1 MKPIVKLT
9 LLTLLFVSVSG
20 ACMSIPSLNPFKKEV
35 VLMSPLKGTLLK
47 GSEPLANV
55 DLRVEILMPDGE
67 RRPYHHKTDSNGYFD
82 LPVITD
88 TMTMGPMTEFAVSQ
102 WVYAALD
109 GVDTKIWAAGKRSDK
124 LHGEFT
130 YEPGEF
136 IGLTCDINDDRND
149 LADEEGS
156 IVTLCKWKEIRRI

>member
-47 GSEPLANV
+47 GGEPLANV

-67 RRPYHHKTDSNGYFD
+67 RRPYHHKTDNNGYFD

-102 WVYAALD
+102 WVYAIVD
-109 GVDTKIWAAGKRSDK
+109 GNDVEVWVAGKRSEK
-124 LHGEFT
+124 LYGEFT

-136 IGLTCDINDDRND
+136 LGLTCDINDPSND
-149 LADEEGS
+149 DAAEEGS
-156 IVTLCKWKEIRRI
+156 ILTICKWTEIRRV